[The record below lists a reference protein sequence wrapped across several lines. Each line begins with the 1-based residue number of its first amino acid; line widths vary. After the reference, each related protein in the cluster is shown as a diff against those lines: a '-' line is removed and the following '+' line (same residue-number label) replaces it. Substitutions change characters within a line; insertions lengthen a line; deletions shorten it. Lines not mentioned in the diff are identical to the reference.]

1 MKKLVKNGML
11 CTESGVYE
19 ADLLIE
25 DDVIREIGTGLADEE
40 AEVVDASGR
49 YVLPGAVDIHTHMD
63 LDVGIAVS
71 LTISIPEPLRRPAV
85 VLPPL

>member
-25 DDVIREIGTGLADEE
+25 DGVIREIGTEKQLVGASSVGYPAE
-40 AEVVDASGR
+40 APLSRPRKPIE
-49 YVLPGAVDIHTHMD
+49 DILEYH
-63 LDVGIAVS
+63 A
-71 LTISIPEPLRRPAV
+71 
-85 VLPPL
+85 

>member
-49 YVLPGAVDIHTHMD
+49 YVLPGAVDIHMGWSETPLFLGRMEPSRT
-63 LDVGIAVS
+63 LSGI
-71 LTISIPEPLRRPAV
+71 
-85 VLPPL
+85 

>member
-49 YVLPGAVDIHTHMD
+49 YV
-63 LDVGIAVS
+63 GIG
-71 LTISIPEPLRRPAV
+71 R
-85 VLPPL
+85 

>member
-25 DDVIREIGTGLADEE
+25 G
-40 AEVVDASGR
+40 AEPDC
-49 YVLPGAVDIHTHMD
+49 PT
-63 LDVGIAVS
+63 
-71 LTISIPEPLRRPAV
+71 LR
-85 VLPPL
+85 LKW